1 MTIRFRQDLVG
12 SIVFLIFSLVLW
24 FLIPYQIKVTEDD
37 ELITAQTF
45 PRLVI
50 GLMILCCVILFI
62 QEIIKVIRKQPT
74 KMAEINLPHE
84 ARSLVV
90 VLLLVLYWGL
100 LHWLPFIVSST
111 IFSVLLLIFFQCKNW
126 KYYAIVIAVIVS
138 VSLFFQNLL
147 NVSLP

>member
-74 KMAEINLPHE
+74 KMAELDFTRE
-84 ARSLVV
+84 TRSLVV
-90 VLLLVLYWGL
+90 VLLLVVYWGL

>member
-1 MTIRFRQDLVG
+1 MKIRFRQDLVG

-62 QEIIKVIRKQPT
+62 KEVIKLIRKQPT
-74 KMAEINLPHE
+74 KMAELDFTRE
-84 ARSLVV
+84 TRSLVV
-90 VLLLVLYWGL
+90 VLLLVVYWGL